1 MARRMLNNFVNLS
14 KNGLIHQNLQPSWI
28 TRDLKDVRSVID
40 LHKFTFVNIVEE
52 SNLIN
57 LSGGI
62 VLSEAIR
69 RGLENAYDKGK
80 VVRDTFT
87 DCRLVSLTKLIY
99 DPIMKHLL
107 IWIRKWRSRLTKE
120 FKVSSQSK
128 IFGKIA
134 VIAQF
139 WTAQD
144 MAWPQSKLF

>member
-14 KNGLIHQNLQPSWI
+14 KNGIIHQNLQPSGI
-28 TRDLKDVRSVID
+28 TRDLKDVRSVIN

-57 LSGGI
+57 LSSGI

-87 DCRLVSLTKLIY
+87 DCRLVSLTKLKY

-107 IWIRKWRSRLTKE
+107 I
-120 FKVSSQSK
+120 
-128 IFGKIA
+128 
-134 VIAQF
+134 
-139 WTAQD
+139 
-144 MAWPQSKLF
+144 

>member
-14 KNGLIHQNLQPSWI
+14 KNGIIHQNLQPNEI

-57 LSGGI
+57 LSSGM

-80 VVRDTFT
+80 VVRDTFI
-87 DCRLVSLTKLIY
+87 DCRLVSLTKLIC

-107 IWIRKWRSRLTKE
+107 I
-120 FKVSSQSK
+120 
-128 IFGKIA
+128 
-134 VIAQF
+134 
-139 WTAQD
+139 
-144 MAWPQSKLF
+144 